1 MPTLPHLRFAYLVSQ
16 YPAANHTFIL
26 REIKQLRAQGFEI
39 RVASVS
45 APDRSQARMTAEE
58 RAEVAATYYVK
69 NVGLARALSINLGTL
84 VARPAG
90 YLRGLA
96 CALKLG
102 KLDLKKIARNL
113 FYFAEAIVVGR
124 WMERERLTHLHTHFS
139 STVALLLSKTF
150 PVSISMT
157 VHGPAEF
164 VDPVGFALR
173 EKIAAS
179 RFVCAIS
186 NYGRSQLMLAAD
198 ARDWE
203 RIEVAPLGIE
213 PEVFSPRRFRP
224 EPDVFEVIC
233 VGRLAAVKAQRVL
246 VAAIELLAREGRA
259 VRLRLVG
266 DGADRPSL
274 EADVAARG
282 LSASVVFEGW
292 LNEDEVLARLR
303 AADAFALASFA
314 EGVPVVLMEA
324 MAMEIP
330 CVATRI
336 TGIPELI
343 RDGTDGLLV
352 APASA
357 EELAEALR
365 RLMDDADL
373 RRTLGAAGRVRVLE
387 KYDLARNTAQLANI
401 FARRLSA
408 TTAAIDEVDA
418 IEASATHRSAAAGA
432 GNFGA
437 TGGEK
442 ALER

>member
-1 MPTLPHLRFAYLVSQ
+1 MPTLPPLRFAYLVSQ

-26 REIKQLRAQGFEI
+26 REIKQLRVMGFEI

-45 APDRSQARMTAEE
+45 APDRPQARMTAEE
-58 RAEVAATYYVK
+58 RAEVDATYYVK
-69 NVGLARALSINLGTL
+69 SVGLARALSINLGTL
-84 VARPAG
+84 FARPAG
-90 YLRGLA
+90 YLKGLA
-96 CALKLG
+96 YALKLG
-102 KLDLKKIARNL
+102 KLDLRKTARNL
-113 FYFAEAIVVGR
+113 FYFAESIVVGR
-124 WMERERLTHLHTHFS
+124 WMERERLTHVHAHFS

-157 VHGPAEF
+157 IHGPAEF
-164 VDPVGFALR
+164 VDPVGFSLR

-186 NYGRSQLMLAAD
+186 NYGRSQLMLTAD

-213 PEVFSPRRFRP
+213 PEVFSPRPFRP

-233 VGRLAAVKAQRVL
+233 VGRLAAVKAQRIL

-266 DGADRPSL
+266 DGADRASL
-274 EADVAARG
+274 EAYVAARG
-282 LSASVVFEGW
+282 LGANVVFEGW

-303 AADAFALASFA
+303 GSDAFALASFA

-343 RDGTDGLLV
+343 RDRVDGLLV

-365 RLMDDADL
+365 RLMDDARL

-418 IEASATHRSAAAGA
+418 IEASATHRAAVGA

>member
-1 MPTLPHLRFAYLVSQ
+1 MMQTLPHLRFAYLVSQ

-26 REIKQLRAQGFEI
+26 REIKQLRALGFEI

-45 APDRSQARMTAEE
+45 APDRDAARMTAEE
-58 RAEVAATYYVK
+58 CSEMGATYYVK
-69 NVGLARALSINLGTL
+69 SIGLAQALRINLGAL
-84 VARPAG
+84 VARPAN
-90 YLRGLA
+90 YLKGLA
-96 CALKLG
+96 FALKLG
-102 KLDLKKIARNL
+102 GLDLRKTARNL
-113 FYFAEAIVVGR
+113 FYFAESVVVGR
-124 WMERERLTHLHTHFS
+124 WMEREQLTHVHAHFS
-139 STVALLLSKTF
+139 STVALLLTKTF
-150 PVSISMT
+150 PFSISAT
-157 VHGPAEF
+157 IHGPAEF
-164 VDPVGFALR
+164 VDPVGFYLR
-173 EKIAAS
+173 EKVAAS

-186 NYGRSQLMLAAD
+186 NYGRSQLMLSAD

-213 PEVFSPRRFRP
+213 PDVFAPRRFRP

-233 VGRLAAVKAQRVL
+233 VGRLAAVKAQRIL
-246 VAAIELLAREGRA
+246 VAAIELLVREGRA

-274 EADVAARG
+274 EADVKARG
-282 LSASVVFEGW
+282 LAERVVFEGW

-303 AADAFALASFA
+303 SADAFALASFA

-352 APASA
+352 SPASA

-365 RLMDDADL
+365 RLMDDDCL
-373 RRTLGAAGRVRVLE
+373 RRTLGSAGRARVLE

-401 FARRLSA
+401 FARHLA
-408 TTAAIDEVDA
+408 VATAAAATHEIDA
-418 IEASATHRSAAAGA
+418 IETSASRAAVGA
-432 GNFGA
+432 GTRA
-437 TGGEK
+437 
-442 ALER
+442 RRVS

>member
-16 YPAANHTFIL
+16 YPAANHTFVL
-26 REIKQLRAQGFEI
+26 REIKQLRALGFDI

-45 APDRSQARMTAEE
+45 APDRDAARMTAEE
-58 RAEVAATYYVK
+58 RAEMAETYYVK
-69 NVGLARALSINLGTL
+69 SIGFARALSINLGTL

-90 YLRGLA
+90 YLKGLA
-96 CALKLG
+96 FALKIG
-102 KLDLKKIARNL
+102 RLDLRKTARNL
-113 FYFAEAIVVGR
+113 FYFAEGVVVGR
-124 WMERERLTHLHTHFS
+124 WMEREQLTHVHAHFS
-139 STVALLLSKTF
+139 STVALLLTKTF
-150 PVSISMT
+150 PFSISAT
-157 VHGPAEF
+157 IHGPAEF
-164 VDPVGFALR
+164 VDPVGFSLR

-186 NYGRSQLMLAAD
+186 NYGRSQLMLSAD

-213 PEVFSPRRFRP
+213 PEVFAPRPFRP
-224 EPDVFEVIC
+224 EPETFEVIC
-233 VGRLAAVKAQRVL
+233 VGRLAAVKAQRIL
-246 VAAIELLAREGRA
+246 VAAIELLVREGRA

-266 DGADRPSL
+266 DGAERRSL

-282 LSASVVFEGW
+282 LSESVVFEGW

-324 MAMEIP
+324 MASEIP

-343 RDGTDGLLV
+343 RDRVDGLLV

-357 EELAEALR
+357 EELAEALGA
-365 RLMDDADL
+365 LMDDADL

-401 FARRLSA
+401 FARYLAA
-408 TTAAIDEVDA
+408 TTAADHESDA
-418 IEASATHRSAAAGA
+418 IEASAATHRAAVAS

-437 TGGEK
+437 TGE
-442 ALER
+442 ERGA